1 MAMILYTAASAA
13 MLLLALSACQTGA
26 PPAGDAGTGRQMPPT
41 GATAAPTAK
50 STTAAMAAAFA
61 PVRSLEFARAV
72 FRLSEG
78 ESVAISRGGN
88 FSFSCLLNEQSMQG
102 WNPPRMQPAPLDI
115 ERAFASNLTM
125 AGYKLAGGGDEL
137 FGRSREASGDLL
149 VGAIVTDVDM
159 ALCRRFSLLA
169 NKVLGYIGDATIT
182 VEWQVLSRA
191 SDSVVL
197 KTTTTA
203 SASVEEED
211 VSPAGV
217 PLLLSRAFG
226 AAASRLAADPRFR
239 ELASAG
245 PTIASAGPSGPDGRL
260 EVRGVAARTKPIASG
275 SAEIA
280 GSTFVIALGNGHGS
294 GFLISRDGYALTNS
308 HVVRGLAQ
316 VNVVMA
322 DGRRATADVLREHPR
337 RDVALLKLPPQPSG
351 GLAVRREPARVT
363 EDVFAIGAPAGGAN
377 AQSVTRGIVGSR
389 RVDAVTGLAFLQAD
403 AAILP
408 GSSGGPLVDRHG
420 NVVGIAVARLAVR
433 DRGAATP
440 LNYFVPIDEA
450 LDALNIDLK

>member
-1 MAMILYTAASAA
+1 MAMTQSLAAAA
-13 MLLLALSACQTGA
+13 AILLLPLAACQSGA
-26 PPAGDAGTGRQMPPT
+26 PAAGDAGAGRQSPPT
-41 GATAAPTAK
+41 GATIAATAK
-50 STTAAMAAAFA
+50 SATVATTDFA
-61 PVRSLEFARAV
+61 PFRSLEFARAV

-78 ESVAISRGGN
+78 ESVAISRGGS

-115 ERAFASNLTM
+115 ERGFVASLTA
-125 AGYKLAGGGDEL
+125 AGYRVAGGSDEL
-137 FGRSREASGDLL
+137 FGRSRGASGDLL

-159 ALCRRFSLLA
+159 ALCRRYSLLHK
-169 NKVLGYIGDATIT
+169 KVLGYIGDATIT

-191 SDSVVL
+191 SDSLVL

-211 VSPAGV
+211 VSPHGV
-217 PLLLSRAFG
+217 PLLLTRAFG
-226 AAASRLAADPRFR
+226 AAAKALAADSRLR
-239 ELASAG
+239 ELASTG
-245 PTIASAGPSGPDGRL
+245 PTLAAASPPGPDARL
-260 EVRGVAARTKPIASG
+260 EIRGAAARARPIASN

-280 GSTFVIALGNGHGS
+280 GSTFVVALGNGHGS

-316 VNVVMA
+316 VNVVLA
-322 DGRRATADVLREHPR
+322 DGRRATADVLREDPR
-337 RDVALLKLPPQPSG
+337 RDVALLKLPPQPAT
-351 GLAVRREPARVT
+351 GLAVRREPAKLT
-363 EDVFAIGAPAGGAN
+363 EEVFAIGAPGGSGN
-377 AQSVTRGIVGSR
+377 AQSVTRGIIGSR
-389 RVDAVTGLAFLQAD
+389 RVDAATGLAFLQAD

-420 NVVGIAVARLAVR
+420 NVVGIAVARLGVR

-440 LNYFVPIDEA
+440 LNYFVPMDEA
-450 LDALNIDLK
+450 LEALNIDLK

>member
-1 MAMILYTAASAA
+1 MAMTRSAA
-13 MLLLALSACQTGA
+13 AAATLLLALAACQAGA
-26 PPAGDAGTGRQMPPT
+26 PAAGDAGAGRQPPASSAT
-41 GATAAPTAK
+41 ATPAAKQTMATTVATAAAD
-50 STTAAMAAAFA
+50 FA

-78 ESVAISRGGN
+78 ENVAISRGGS

-115 ERAFASNLTM
+115 ERAFVGSLTA
-125 AGYKLAGGGDEL
+125 AGYKVAGGSDEL
-137 FGRSREASGDLL
+137 FGRSRGASGDLL
-149 VGAIVTDVDM
+149 AGAIVTDVDM
-159 ALCRRFSLLA
+159 ALCRRYSFLHK
-169 NKVLGYIGDATIT
+169 KVLGYIGDATIT

-217 PLLLSRAFG
+217 PLLLTRAF
-226 AAASRLAADPRFR
+226 AAAADPRLR
-239 ELASAG
+239 ELAGAG
-245 PTIASAGPSGPDGRL
+245 PTHAATTPSGPDGRFD
-260 EVRGVAARTKPIASG
+260 VRGVTLRTRSFASDP
-275 SAEIA
+275 AEIA
-280 GSTFVIALGNGHGS
+280 GSTFVVALGNGHGS

-316 VNVVMA
+316 VSIVLA
-322 DGRRATADVLREHPR
+322 DGRQATADVLREDPR
-337 RDVALLKLPPQPSG
+337 RDVALLKLPPQAAG
-351 GLAVRREPARVT
+351 GLAVRCEPVRVT
-363 EDVFAIGAPAGGAN
+363 EEVFAIGAPAGSAN

-389 RVDAVTGLAFLQAD
+389 RVDAATGLAFLQSD

-420 NVVGIAVARLAVR
+420 NVVGIAVARLGVR

-450 LDALNIDLK
+450 LEALNIDLK